1 MPVGI
6 GVKRVKPTFQQVL
19 LQLNPFFW
27 QGDASWKWNSKVELW
42 TGAAPDFVSPFP
54 ATALPPSRVSA
65 RWRDRRLREPARHSG
80 SSRVR
85 YHPRSTR
92 LRLAPRPPHRIPRLR
107 RG

>member
-65 RWRDRRLREPARHSG
+65 R
-80 SSRVR
+80 
-85 YHPRSTR
+85 
-92 LRLAPRPPHRIPRLR
+92 
-107 RG
+107 

>member
-42 TGAAPDFVSPFP
+42 TGAAPDFVSPCP
-54 ATALPPSRVSA
+54 ATARAALARLCAMARPSPSRA
-65 RWRDRRLREPARHSG
+65 RASLG
-80 SSRVR
+80 
-85 YHPRSTR
+85 
-92 LRLAPRPPHRIPRLR
+92 I
-107 RG
+107 